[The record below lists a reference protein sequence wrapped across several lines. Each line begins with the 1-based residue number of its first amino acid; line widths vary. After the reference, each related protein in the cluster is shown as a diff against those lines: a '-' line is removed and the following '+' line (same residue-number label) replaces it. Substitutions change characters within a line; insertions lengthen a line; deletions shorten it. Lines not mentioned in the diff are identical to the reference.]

1 MMNFIVVTVML
12 TACLLI
18 TVYTLFFV
26 HIQSSE
32 GIRLDIY
39 HLSKISVKNFGP
51 IRAKFTIFMAR
62 FFNKIACGFWVI
74 ECPESIIEISKS
86 DSIKNA
92 VVEDLADCFKFY
104 ASMVDR
110 FFFLIIVIGLI
121 LNFIITF
128 SIVWYNYSHHQ
139 L

>member
-1 MMNFIVVTVML
+1 
-12 TACLLI
+12 
-18 TVYTLFFV
+18 
-26 HIQSSE
+26 
-32 GIRLDIY
+32 
-39 HLSKISVKNFGP
+39 
-51 IRAKFTIFMAR
+51 MAR